1 MHPFSRRNRAMTR
14 PLDTSLE
21 AEEIQ
26 LEVFRQMTPEQR
38 LAAGM
43 ALSQTCRKLMEEGVR
58 IRHPEYDEWQVK
70 MAVIRLILP
79 GDLFLKAYPHA
90 GTILP

>member
-1 MHPFSRRNRAMTR
+1 VTR
-14 PLDTSLE
+14 PFDTSPE

-26 LEVFRQMTPEQR
+26 LEIFRQMTPEQR

-58 IRHPEYDEWQVK
+58 IRHPEYDEWQIK

-79 GDLFLKAYPHA
+79 GDLFLKAYPEA